1 MTQLAPEKDQAS
13 GRKDAR
19 FNLAIEASFRDVI
32 EEYRRQ
38 NALRSAAEAARELM
52 RLGWAASQS

>member
-1 MTQLAPEKDQAS
+1 MTQLALEKVS

-19 FNLAIEASFRDVI
+19 FNLAIEASFLDVI

-38 NALRSAAEAARELM
+38 HALCSAAEAARRLM
-52 RLGWAASQS
+52 RIGWAASQA